1 MEPIIQLH
9 NSIFAHLGVGI
20 LILGI
25 TVSSV
30 YQKEY
35 QELINV
41 NDQIQFGHYHL
52 SFDTIE
58 TLEKENFQSLIG
70 SFSILKDNKLI
81 STIKPEKRYYHISK
95 MVTTEAAIYH
105 AFLQDYYLVLGD
117 KTTDGWSIKLY
128 QNLLVMLIWIGA
140 FIMMLSGLIA
150 LKRK

>member
-1 MEPIIQLH
+1 MAFYWT
-9 NSIFAHLGVGI
+9 NCTSATGNK
-20 LILGI
+20 
-25 TVSSV
+25 
-30 YQKEY
+30 Y
-35 QELINV
+35 
-41 NDQIQFGHYHL
+41 L
-52 SFDTIE
+52 S
-58 TLEKENFQSLIG
+58 KA
-70 SFSILKDNKLI
+70 FSRAWLKDNKLI

-128 QNLLVMLIWIGA
+128 QNPLVMLIWIGA